1 MLTDITC
8 THTVVELIEKIV
20 IQNVPYYEYYCKG
33 RIKLLFVWN
42 CHSPYWK
49 TPADQIL
56 LAKNK

>member
-1 MLTDITC
+1 MLIDITC

-33 RIKLLFVWN
+33 RIKLFVWN